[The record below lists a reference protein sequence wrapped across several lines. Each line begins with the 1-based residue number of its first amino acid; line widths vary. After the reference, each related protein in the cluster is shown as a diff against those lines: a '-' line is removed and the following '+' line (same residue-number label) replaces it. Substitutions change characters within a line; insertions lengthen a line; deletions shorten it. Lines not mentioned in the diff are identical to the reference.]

1 MHGGRVPCGAAV
13 RVGGGRA
20 ADIHHTILEDAMPSK
35 LKLNLDH
42 LAVDSFS
49 TSKTENGP
57 APAPVNPGGADAGV
71 VTCMQTNCGRYL
83 CCA

>member
-1 MHGGRVPCGAAV
+1 
-13 RVGGGRA
+13 
-20 ADIHHTILEDAMPSK
+20 MPSK

-49 TSKTENGP
+49 TSKKEDGS
-57 APAPVNPGGADAGV
+57 APAPVNPVGADAGAL
-71 VTCMQTNCGRYL
+71 TCMQTNCGRYL